1 MCGPNSNHHHAP
13 IGAPIGVTLNL
24 DVMQHTHHQ
33 ADLNRRW
40 LDAAG
45 VHCLNLM
52 SGPGA
57 GKTTLLARTL
67 AALKGG
73 LKSAVIEGDMATE
86 LDAEQLRKEDV
97 PVVAITTGRACHL
110 DADLV
115 ASGLQTLELD
125 GLDLLLIENVGNLV
139 CPAEF
144 PLGEHDKVVLVS
156 VTEGEDKPL
165 KYPVM
170 FHEAD
175 CVVITKIDLLP
186 LLKVDLARFTAHVH
200 QIRPGIPVLPLSA
213 ESGAGMAAWL
223 AWLETRLGSRLAT
236 GVQLGHE
243 PEKEKQSA

>member
-1 MCGPNSNHHHAP
+1 M
-13 IGAPIGVTLNL
+13 
-24 DVMQHTHHQ
+24 
-33 ADLNRRW
+33 
-40 LDAAG
+40 
-45 VHCLNLM
+45 
-52 SGPGA
+52 
-57 GKTTLLARTL
+57 
-67 AALKGG
+67 
-73 LKSAVIEGDMATE
+73 
-86 LDAEQLRKEDV
+86 
-97 PVVAITTGRACHL
+97 
-110 DADLV
+110 
-115 ASGLQTLELD
+115 
-125 GLDLLLIENVGNLV
+125 
-139 CPAEF
+139 
-144 PLGEHDKVVLVS
+144 LVS

-223 AWLETRLGSRLAT
+223 AWLKTRLGSRLAT